1 MWQVVTASAIDPLF
15 DGERDDGVGLPALEV
30 VVQHLRSARW
40 REPTKIYFAA
50 LDLHQRGGVEW
61 ATWRGEADAELRA
74 AQRRDG
80 SWSPEYT
87 WDPVS
92 AAGGDL
98 YATALSIMALSVPY
112 RHAR

>member
-1 MWQVVTASAIDPLF
+1 MLQIDP
-15 DGERDDGVGLPALEV
+15 RHQRALEV
-30 VVQHLRSARW
+30 RDAAFRSGRKHVRESYVRSRRERFARWQQELDEHLRPS
-40 REPTKIYFAA
+40 
-50 LDLHQRGGVEW
+50 QR
-61 ATWRGEADAELRA
+61 A
-74 AQRRDG
+74 DG

-98 YATALSIMALSVPY
+98 YATALSVMTLTAPF